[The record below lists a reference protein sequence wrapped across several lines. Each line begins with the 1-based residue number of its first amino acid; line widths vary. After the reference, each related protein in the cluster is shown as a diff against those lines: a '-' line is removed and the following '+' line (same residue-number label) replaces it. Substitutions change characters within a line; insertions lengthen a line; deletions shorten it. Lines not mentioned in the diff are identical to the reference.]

1 MHITSIKMEKTE
13 DNARQLA
20 DVSIVIDDELLI
32 KNIKL
37 INNGKRLFVA
47 FPQSKKKPLGENE
60 PDVIPLYPYV
70 RDYIEEQIINEY
82 LQRSEQWGKE
92 REEE

>member
-1 MHITSIKMEKTE
+1 MHITSIKIEKTQE
-13 DNARQLA
+13 NARQLA

-37 INNGKRLFVA
+37 INNGKRIFVA
-47 FPQSKKKPLGENE
+47 FPQSKKKPLGETE
-60 PDVIPLYPYV
+60 PDIIPLYPYV
-70 RDYIEEQIINEY
+70 RDYIEEQIISEY
-82 LQRSEQWGKE
+82 IEMSEQWSKE